1 MSNYYARTFTGFPLI
16 KSKRYVVQIP
26 NHKDEVISTKEIFG
40 FGYTIE
46 YTFSSNCDESLII
59 YLRSIEE
66 IDIMLFPDV
75 MKVKIDVVID
85 NYCKSFELIIGVIKY
100 PGINTIELQGLS
112 PIMAGIASIINSIEY
127 NLLDFKS
134 IKFELYKYEEK

>member
-1 MSNYYARTFTGFPLI
+1 
-16 KSKRYVVQIP
+16 
-26 NHKDEVISTKEIFG
+26 
-40 FGYTIE
+40 
-46 YTFSSNCDESLII
+46 
-59 YLRSIEE
+59 
-66 IDIMLFPDV
+66 

-85 NYCKSFELIIGVIKY
+85 NYYKSFELIMGVNKY

-134 IKFELYKYEEK
+134 IKFELYKDEEK

>member
-1 MSNYYARTFTGFPLI
+1 MSNFVRTFTGFPLI
-16 KSKRYVVQIP
+16 KSKSYVAQIP
-26 NHKDEVISTKEIFG
+26 NHEDEVISTKEIFG

-46 YTFSSNCDESLII
+46 YTFSSNGDESLII

-85 NYCKSFELIIGVIKY
+85 NYCKSFELIVRAIKY
-100 PGINTIELQGLS
+100 PGINTIKLQGTS
-112 PIMAGIASIINSIEY
+112 PLMAGIASIFNSIEY

-134 IKFELYKYEEK
+134 IKFELYEDEEK

>member
-1 MSNYYARTFTGFPLI
+1 MFKYVKTFTDFPLI
-16 KSKRYVVQIP
+16 KNKRYVTQIS
-26 NHKDEVISTKEIFG
+26 NHEDELISTKKIYG
-40 FGYTIE
+40 CGYTIE
-46 YTFSSNCDESLII
+46 YTFNSNAHEWLTI
-59 YLRSIEE
+59 YLSSIEN

-85 NYCKSFELIIGVIKY
+85 NYYKSFELIMGVIKY
-100 PGINTIELQGLS
+100 PGINTIKLQGLS

-134 IKFELYKYEEK
+134 IKFELYKDEEK

>member
-1 MSNYYARTFTGFPLI
+1 MFSYDITFTDFPLI

-85 NYCKSFELIIGVIKY
+85 NYYKSFELIMGVIKY
-100 PGINTIELQGLS
+100 PGINTIKLQGLS

-134 IKFELYKYEEK
+134 IKFELYKDEEK

>member
-1 MSNYYARTFTGFPLI
+1 MFNYVRTFTGFPLI
-16 KSKRYVVQIP
+16 KNKRYVTQIP
-26 NHKDEVISTKEIFG
+26 NHEDELISTKKIYG

-46 YTFSSNCDESLII
+46 YTFDSNSNESLII
-59 YLRSIEE
+59 YLSSIEK

-85 NYCKSFELIIGVIKY
+85 NYCKSFELIMGVIKY

-112 PIMAGIASIINSIEY
+112 PIMAGIASIINSIEN

-134 IKFELYKYEEK
+134 IKFELYKDEEK

>member
-1 MSNYYARTFTGFPLI
+1 MFNYVRTFTGFPLI
-16 KSKRYVVQIP
+16 KSKRHVAQIP
-26 NHKDEVISTKEIFG
+26 NYEDELISTKKIYG
-40 FGYTIE
+40 CGYTIE
-46 YTFSSNCDESLII
+46 YTFNSNAHEWLTI
-59 YLRSIEE
+59 YLSSIEN

-85 NYCKSFELIIGVIKY
+85 NYCKSFELTMGVIKY

>member
-1 MSNYYARTFTGFPLI
+1 MFKYVKTFTGFPLI
-16 KSKRYVVQIP
+16 KNKRYVTQIP
-26 NHKDEVISTKEIFG
+26 NHEDEVISTKKIYG

-46 YTFSSNCDESLII
+46 YTFNSNCHEWLTI
-59 YLRSIEE
+59 YLSSIEN

-85 NYCKSFELIIGVIKY
+85 NYYKSFELIMGVIKY

-112 PIMAGIASIINSIEY
+112 PIMTGIASIINSIEY

-134 IKFELYKYEEK
+134 IKFELYKDEEK

>member
-1 MSNYYARTFTGFPLI
+1 MSNFVRTFTGFPLI
-16 KSKRYVVQIP
+16 KSKRHVAQIP

-85 NYCKSFELIIGVIKY
+85 NYYKSFELIMGVIKY

-134 IKFELYKYEEK
+134 IKFELYKDEEK